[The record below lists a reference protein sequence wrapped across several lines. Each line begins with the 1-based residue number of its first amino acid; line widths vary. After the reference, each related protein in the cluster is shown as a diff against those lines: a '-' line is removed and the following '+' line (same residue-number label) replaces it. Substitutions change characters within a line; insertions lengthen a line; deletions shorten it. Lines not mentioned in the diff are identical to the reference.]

1 VTPEAVEAHCL
12 SLPAASLHVQ
22 WGGTHVFKVGG
33 RIFAMSGGGVW
44 GLAFKASDMAFE
56 LLCEHGL
63 ARPAPYLQRAK
74 WVQLIEPHA
83 LGDADIA
90 AYLTQAHA
98 IICTKLTRKLRAE
111 LGLA

>member
-1 VTPEAVEAHCL
+1 MTPEAVEAHCL
-12 SLPAASLHVQ
+12 SLRAATLTIQ

-33 RIFAMSGGGVW
+33 KLFAMSEGEVW

-56 LLCEHGL
+56 LLCEQGL
-63 ARPAPYLQRAK
+63 ARPAPYLGRAK
-74 WVQLIEPHA
+74 WLQLTHPDV
-83 LGDADIA
+83 LADDDLA

-98 IICTKLTRKLRAE
+98 LVSAKLTRRMRAE